1 MIKLVGRLCKWK
13 MQGVSPRADRCAEL
27 MSRGLKEGVCVHACV
42 HSCMCV
48 HSNLEQAKQG
58 LGNKYSAVVCKLFI
72 DLSSC

>member
-1 MIKLVGRLCKWK
+1 MIKPIGRLCKWK

-48 HSNLEQAKQG
+48 HSNLDRQ
-58 LGNKYSAVVCKLFI
+58 NKDWVTNIV
-72 DLSSC
+72 LSFASYLLT